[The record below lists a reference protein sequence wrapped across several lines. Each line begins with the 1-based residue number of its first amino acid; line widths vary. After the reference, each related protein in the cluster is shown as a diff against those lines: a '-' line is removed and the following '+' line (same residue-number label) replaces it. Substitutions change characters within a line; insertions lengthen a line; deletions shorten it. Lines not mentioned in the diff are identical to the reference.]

1 MLKKRRVVVTGLG
14 AVTPIGCSID
24 ELWKSLLEGKSG
36 VRRLTCFDPT
46 NFTTKIAAEIKNF
59 DPSPYLSPKEIKRM
73 DRFVQFAVCS
83 AKMAVADSGMHLDKE
98 DRNRIGVLIGSGI
111 GGLHTVEAEHK
122 QFIALGPEKGPGR
135 ISPFLIPMLIVNMA
149 SGQTSITLGLKGPN
163 SAVATA
169 CATGN
174 HAIGDALRIIQ
185 RGEAD
190 AMVCGGS
197 EAAITHMGFGGFCA
211 LKALSCGYNDQ
222 PEKASR
228 PFDKNR
234 DGFIIGEG
242 AGVIIL
248 EEAEH
253 AVKRNAKIYCELVGY
268 GMSADA
274 YHMTAPDPE
283 GDGGVRCMR
292 AAIKDAGL
300 KPQDINYINAHGT
313 STLYNDR
320 IETLAIKKVF
330 GSHAGK
336 IAISSTKSVMGHLL
350 GAAGGVELIVSALTI
365 KEGIIPPTINYQTPD
380 PECDLDYVPNKP
392 RAAKVNVVMSNAL
405 GFGGHNAALIIK
417 KFSQ

>member
-1 MLKKRRVVVTGLG
+1 MLNKRRVVVTGLG
-14 AVTPIGCSID
+14 AISPIGCTIE

-36 VRRLTCFDPT
+36 VKRLTCFDPT
-46 NFTTKIAAEIKNF
+46 HFTSKIAAEVRNF
-59 DPSPYLSPKEIKRM
+59 DPSLYLSPKEIKRM

-83 AKMAVADSGMHLDKE
+83 AKIAMADSGIHLDRE

-111 GGLHTVEAEHK
+111 GGLHTVESEHR
-122 QFIALGPEKGPGR
+122 QFIALGPEKGPDR

-185 RGEAD
+185 RGDAD
-190 AMVCGGS
+190 VMVCGGS

-211 LKALSCGYNDQ
+211 LKALSTAYNDD
-222 PEKASR
+222 PERASR
-228 PFDKNR
+228 PFDKDR
-234 DGFIIGEG
+234 DGFVIGEG
-242 AGVIIL
+242 AGIVIL
-248 EEAEH
+248 EDAER
-253 AVKRNAKIYCELVGY
+253 AEKRNAKIYCELVGY
-268 GMSADA
+268 GMSSDA

-283 GDGGVRCMR
+283 GDGGVRCMA

-313 STLYNDR
+313 STLYNDK

-330 GSHAGK
+330 GDHAGK
-336 IAISSTKSVMGHLL
+336 LAISSTKSVMGHLL

-365 KEGIIPPTINYQTPD
+365 KEGIIPPTINYETPD
-380 PECDLDYVPNKP
+380 PDCDLDYVPNKP
-392 RAAKVNVVMSNAL
+392 RKLKVNVVMSNAL
-405 GFGGHNAALIIK
+405 GFGGHNAALIVK
-417 KFSQ
+417 KFT

>member
-1 MLKKRRVVVTGLG
+1 MQNRRRVVVTGLG
-14 AVTPIGCSID
+14 AISPIGNTIG

-46 NFTTKIAAEIKNF
+46 YFTTKIAAEIKHF

-83 AKMAVADSGMHLDKE
+83 AKMAMADSGMHLDKE
-98 DRNRIGVLIGSGI
+98 DRNRIGVMIGSGI
-111 GGLHTVEAEHK
+111 GGLHTVEAEHR
-122 QFIALGPEKGPGR
+122 QFIALGPEKGPDR

-149 SGQTSITLGLKGPN
+149 SGQVSITLGLKGPN

-169 CATGN
+169 CATSN
-174 HAIGDALRIIQ
+174 HAIGDGLRIIQ

-190 AMVCGGS
+190 VMVCGGT

-211 LKALSCGYNDQ
+211 LKALSTAYNDC

-228 PFDKNR
+228 PFDKCR
-234 DGFIIGEG
+234 DGFIMGEG
-242 AGVIIL
+242 SGIVVL
-248 EEAEH
+248 EEAER
-253 AVKRNAKIYCELVGY
+253 AIKRNAKIYCELVGY

-283 GDGGVRCMR
+283 GDGGTRCMV

-300 KPQDINYINAHGT
+300 KPHDVNYINAHGT
-313 STLYNDR
+313 STSYNDK

-330 GSHAGK
+330 GAHAK
-336 IAISSTKSVMGHLL
+336 KLAISSTKSVMGHLL
-350 GAAGGVELIVSALTI
+350 GAAGGVELIVSALVI
-365 KEGIIPPTINYQTPD
+365 KEGLIPPTINYENPD

-405 GFGGHNAALIIK
+405 GFGGHNAALVVK
-417 KFSQ
+417 RFT